1 MWRPLLRS
9 YHFLQRS
16 RTGVWYFR
24 IRVPNI
30 LRDFIG
36 CGEIRRSLKTCDLKQ
51 ARIEARLLSVYAGRL
66 FLELRRAV
74 ATGRPLTLGTMKF
87 PDDIRTFTVQI
98 KTGDKEVTVTAD
110 PRVPGDAEG
119 AQAALQ
125 QLFPQGVPMPSA
137 NSPTSEL
144 AAPSRRLSEVAE
156 RFRTR
161 RGARRRSPGTVSE
174 YFGAIQEFIDKT
186 GDLPIREIRGEHIS
200 NYTEFLLCGRK
211 PPLTQRTV
219 DKKLNAVAA
228 LFERAELDGD
238 WDKKEDWP
246 TSGHYQ
252 FKKTKRRHG
261 QEAVDGYHAF
271 TSDELESIF
280 SPEKFRKNLR
290 EPHEYWLPLLGL
302 FSGGRIN
309 ELCQLLVTDI
319 KLEGDVW
326 LIDINAEGHEKKRL
340 KTSAAQRKIPVHP
353 LLIDLGFLEYVELV
367 QNFDT
372 TAFEFSGLLFPY
384 LSFTEKN
391 GFGGAPSKKFGRY
404 LDRVGIVGE
413 KKVFHSF
420 RNNLNQSLMNLK
432 LHLEHRSRLM
442 GHEFDHVN
450 VENYST
456 DLPLAMVRDDYL
468 AQLPMPHA
476 TMLALRMGREG
487 FQPMLEKL
495 ANTRRKKL
503 AHEAALER
511 DQPVM
516 RVRKRIPCTTE

>member
-30 LRDFIG
+30 LRDFMG
-36 CGEIRRSLKTCDLKQ
+36 CGEIRRSLKTFDLKE

-74 ATGRPLTLGTMKF
+74 ATGRPLTLGTMKI
-87 PDDIRTFTVQI
+87 PDDIRTFIVQI
-98 KTGDKEVTVTAD
+98 KTADKEVTVTAD
-110 PRVPGDAEG
+110 PRIPGDSEG

-137 NSPTSEL
+137 TSPSSAL
-144 AAPSRRLSEVAE
+144 VAPSPRLSEVAE

-161 RGARRRSPGTVSE
+161 RGSRGRSPGTVSE

-186 GDLPIREIRGEHIS
+186 GDLPIREISGKHIS
-200 NYTEFLLCGRK
+200 DYTEFLLCERK
-211 PPLTQRTV
+211 PPLSQRTV
-219 DKKLNAVAA
+219 DKKLNAIAA
-228 LFERAELDGD
+228 LFERAELDSD

-246 TSGHYQ
+246 TKGHCQ
-252 FKKTKRRHG
+252 FKKAKRRHG
-261 QEAVDGYHAF
+261 QAAVDGYHAF
-271 TSDELESIF
+271 TSDELNSIF
-280 SPEKFRKNLR
+280 SPERFRKNLR

-302 FSGGRIN
+302 LSGGRIN

-319 KLEGDVW
+319 KQEGDVW

-340 KTSAAQRKIPVHP
+340 KTSAAQRKIPLHP

-367 QNFDT
+367 RNFDT
-372 TAFEFSGLLFPY
+372 AVFEFPELLFPY
-384 LSFTEKN
+384 LSYTEKN
-391 GFGGAPSKKFGRY
+391 GFGGAPSKKFGRF

-442 GHEFDHVN
+442 GHEFNHVN
-450 VENYST
+450 VEDYST
-456 DLPLAMVRDDYL
+456 DLPLTIVRDDFL
-468 AQLPMPHA
+468 ARLPLPKVDVSV
-476 TMLALRMGREG
+476 LRMSRDD
-487 FQPMLEKL
+487 FQSMLQKL
-495 ANTRRKKL
+495 ANARRKQL
-503 AHEAALER
+503 AHEVAASQQG
-511 DQPVM
+511 QPVM
-516 RVRKRIPCTTE
+516 RVRKRIPSI